1 MADECAGEIAK
12 ADGAKVDVCQGAG
25 DLADSRG
32 PAPRAL
38 RHGVYA
44 DTLLPDE
51 DVTQFETL
59 PAGLVAEF
67 TPAGPLEDDIVAA
80 IARLIWCK
88 QNLARFRV
96 PGTTSYASLMS
107 NLDLEDR
114 LDRLIDRCVKR
125 LLFVRGV
132 KSVAASAASKSRPLP
147 LALPERKS

>member
-1 MADECAGEIAK
+1 MSAQVKSPKLMVQRSMSARAQAILLIA
-12 ADGAKVDVCQGAG
+12 V
-25 DLADSRG
+25 
-32 PAPRAL
+32 APRPVRSGTGFTPTHFFL
-38 RHGVYA
+38 
-44 DTLLPDE
+44 TE

-59 PAGLVAEF
+59 RAGLVAEF

>member
-1 MADECAGEIAK
+1 MSDECAGQPAR
-12 ADGAKVDVCQGAG
+12 ADDVQIDVCQG
-25 DLADSRG
+25 DNRG
-32 PAPRAL
+32 PTPRAL

-59 PAGLVAEF
+59 RAGLVAEF

-96 PGTTSYASLMS
+96 PGMTSYASLMS

-132 KSVAASAASKSRPLP
+132 KSVAASAASKSRPLL

>member
-25 DLADSRG
+25 DLVDSRG

-59 PAGLVAEF
+59 RAGLVAEF
-67 TPAGPLEDDIVAA
+67 TPASPLEDDIVAA